1 MHHMGV
7 SMKISLSVLLPFLIC
22 AVLPHPYAVSQEP
35 SITLEKQI
43 NKHRDPMNLAE
54 LTRLALKQ
62 NPGLQAA
69 RMAIDVSEQAILA
82 AKGEQ
87 FGRIDIEVSDFTYG
101 DDNLPRLAKSVVTD
115 QKITSQPGVRE
126 FNYNLFSF
134 GGRITIPIYTGG
146 RITNQIEL
154 ETIGKKLKG
163 NRISQ
168 TRDELIFNVASVYYN
183 ILKIQDF
190 IQATQKSKDK
200 LSESKRVVQQRFNEG
215 KVAKVDILKVNTRL
229 AAVEQLLIRYLYT
242 QEILYGLLSALLG
255 EEAGKAKVAISGDLS
270 LSSKQL
276 MPIYTLHEAQHR
288 ALQRRPELLAIK
300 DESKMQEKKIRIR
313 SADHLPNIE
322 LRGQVQGVAGENSGL
337 FPQTFAG
344 IFLTVPLFSG
354 GTIEAKVA
362 QERVRY
368 AKLQKETIQLKLKV
382 TQEVHEAYLNMS
394 EAKQRITAAQVAV
407 DESNEVL
414 RIEALKVREGK
425 SIIENL
431 LDAQTAQLQAEQNFS
446 AAVADYQIQLMALK
460 KAIGMIEV
468 EG

>member
-1 MHHMGV
+1 
-7 SMKISLSVLLPFLIC
+7 MKISLSVFLPFLIC
-22 AVLPHPYAVSQEP
+22 AVLPPPYAVSQEP
-35 SITLEKQI
+35 SITLKNQI
-43 NKHRDPMNLAE
+43 NKHRVPMNLAE
-54 LTRLALKQ
+54 LTQLALKK

-69 RMAIDVSEQAILA
+69 RMEIEVSDQAILA

-87 FGRIDIEVSDFTYG
+87 FGRINFDASDFTYG
-101 DDNLPRLAKSVVTD
+101 PIGLPRLGKSVVLD
-115 QKITSQPGVRE
+115 QKQTNSPPDRE
-126 FNYNLFSF
+126 FNNNLFSL

-154 ETIGKKLKG
+154 EKIGKKLKG
-163 NRISQ
+163 NRITQ
-168 TRDELIFNVASVYYN
+168 TRDELIFNVASVYFN

-200 LSESKRVVQQRFNEG
+200 LSESKRVVQKRFNEG

-229 AAVEQLLIRYLYT
+229 AAVEQLLIRFLYT
-242 QEILYGLLSALLG
+242 QEILYGLLGALLG
-255 EEAGKAKVAISGDLS
+255 EEAGKVKVAISGDLS

-276 MPIYTLHEAQHR
+276 MLIYTLHEAQHQ
-288 ALQRRPELLAIK
+288 ALQRRPELLAIQ
-300 DESKMQEKKIRIR
+300 DELKIQERKIRIR
-313 SADHLPNIE
+313 AAEHLPEIS
-322 LRGQVQGVAGENSGL
+322 LRANVEGMVGDRSDPFA
-337 FPQTFAG
+337 QTFAG

-368 AKLQKETIQLKLKV
+368 AKLQKEIIQLKLKV
-382 TQEVHEAYLNMS
+382 TQEVHEAYLNTS

-431 LDAQTAQLQAEQNFS
+431 LDAQTAQLQAGQNFS